1 MSGQEAAAAAATS
14 EQNLQKDPVTGEM
27 ISKSYVI
34 VIISFKSTVL
44 TVVKRHVNA
53 F

>member
-34 VIISFKSTVL
+34 VII
-44 TVVKRHVNA
+44 
-53 F
+53 